1 MKLGELFRKPI
12 GPYVVHRLQF
22 SRYCFMFSFR
32 KEFFGILWKYSF
44 VSVIH
49 CIVHY
54 HMTAQIVNSAFVSFL
69 NFRFVIPSVLL
80 VLLTTIYSGFLL
92 IMFNSIFCF
101 PNIRNCKN
109 KNKMEISRISF
120 NFLIEFVKS
129 YLPFGL
135 FKLLL
140 SVHNL
145 KQQFINQDNLQII
158 IVMDTFSVGVK

>member
-1 MKLGELFRKPI
+1 
-12 GPYVVHRLQF
+12 
-22 SRYCFMFSFR
+22 MFYFR
-32 KEFFGILWKYSF
+32 KELFGILWKYS
-44 VSVIH
+44 VVNVIY

-54 HMTAQIVNSAFVSFL
+54 HMTAQIANSTFVSFL
-69 NFRFVIPSVLL
+69 NFRFVTHSALL
-80 VLLTTIYSGFLL
+80 VLLTTTYSGFLL
-92 IMFNSIFCF
+92 IMFNSISCF

-145 KQQFINQDNLQII
+145 K
-158 IVMDTFSVGVK
+158 